1 METGPTKAFP
11 TTAVALSLIAGFTFM
26 LLIEPVIHR
35 VSGHLHHA
43 GQHMPVSTPSSAN
56 ADGSS
61 APRNVVFDV
70 ELGELEQTEGI
81 TTTSPPRSRE
91 NTQTA
96 NISGAPRAAY
106 PLTLGLAIHALAD
119 GFALGSSAFAPAD
132 TSLSLVVFLALIVH
146 KGM

>member
-1 METGPTKAFP
+1 
-11 TTAVALSLIAGFTFM
+11 M

-43 GQHMPVSTPSSAN
+43 GPHMPVSTSSSAN

-61 APRNVVFDV
+61 TSRNVVFDV

-81 TTTSPPRSRE
+81 TATTSPTRNRE

-96 NISGAPRAAY
+96 TTSGAPSAAY

-146 KGM
+146 KGT